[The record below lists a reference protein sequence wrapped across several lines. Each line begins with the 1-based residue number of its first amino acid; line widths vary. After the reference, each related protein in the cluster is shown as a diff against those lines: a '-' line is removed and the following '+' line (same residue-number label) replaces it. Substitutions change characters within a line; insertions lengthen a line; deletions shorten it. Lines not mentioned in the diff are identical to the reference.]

1 MLDKYFS
8 KNIILVALR
17 DFQNIYQGWNWN
29 SNILTFIHIF
39 IHINTKYKSTMLSD
53 KKKVL
58 SQTKMCDKKCFG
70 HFKKLICLVTTAI
83 FDVG

>member
-53 KKKVL
+53 KKKGSVP
-58 SQTKMCDKKCFG
+58 D
-70 HFKKLICLVTTAI
+70 
-83 FDVG
+83 